1 MPAPR
6 ATDAARAT
14 YESELPGTISS
25 APRSDPEDF
34 EDGGPVRRTRKRRTS
49 VENTAVM
56 RQHVREITQTGRVR
70 SITRSLS
77 KGLVDRLHC
86 SRDFVHLEILD

>member
-25 APRSDPEDF
+25 APRGDPEYAD
-34 EDGGPVRRTRKRRTS
+34 
-49 VENTAVM
+49 
-56 RQHVREITQTGRVR
+56 VREITQTGRVR